1 MSERP
6 EFEFVS
12 AAACRDKKVGNCP
25 QVALNVPGTV
35 ALRDSERPDTIVTM
49 TAEQWGTLTAAVKA
63 GEFDLSA

>member
-1 MSERP
+1 MSEIP
-6 EFEFVS
+6 EFEFFS

-25 QVALNVPGTV
+25 QVAVNVPGTV

-49 TAEQWGTLTAAVKA
+49 TSEQWVTLTAAVKA

>member
-1 MSERP
+1 MSALP

-25 QVALNVPGTV
+25 QVAVNVAGVV
-35 ALRDSERPDTIVTM
+35 ALRDSERPETIVTM
-49 TAEQWGTLTAAVKA
+49 TSAQWATLTDAVKA

>member
-1 MSERP
+1 MTAVP
-6 EFEFVS
+6 EFAFVR

-25 QVALNVPGTV
+25 EVALNIPGVV

-49 TAEQWGTLTAAVKA
+49 TTDQWTTLAGAIKA